1 MEWAETLGERASG
14 REAAE
19 LKWGGFRAL
28 VSTEDELRPK
38 PTRMEHETKPGSASQ
53 GLMLPELHP
62 GGRRFESA

>member
-1 MEWAETLGERASG
+1 MLSRPGSLPTGQGWSY
-14 REAAE
+14 E

-38 PTRMEHETKPGSASQ
+38 PTRMEHETKPDSASQ